1 LKVGIVGAG
10 GIGLAYAAWIAAR
23 GHEVKIWAHCG
34 ETDALKSEPLV
45 STGIVE
51 RSHSIEL
58 ASDIQDLIDWAS
70 LIVIAVPA
78 SAHRAVMDAMIPHL
92 QSGQNVVVSS
102 MASLSSLY
110 LYEQALSR
118 NINVHVGN
126 IACVLMPATESMVAV
141 SNLILERDCLTDN
154 NFVDLL
160 KLHSESVSGLL
171 KQVGGSSVC

>member
-10 GIGLAYAAWIAAR
+10 GIGLTYAVWIAGR
-23 GHEVKIWAHCG
+23 GYEVRIWASRG
-34 ETDALKSEPLV
+34 GAAALKSGPLV
-45 STGIVE
+45 STDIVE
-51 RSHSIEL
+51 CSHSIVL
-58 ASDIQDLIDWAS
+58 ASDIQDLVDWAS

-78 SAHRAVMDAMIPHL
+78 NAHRAVMDAMIPHL

-118 NINVHVGN
+118 NINVHVGS
-126 IACVLMPATESMVAV
+126 IACVPRPATEPIVAV
-141 SNLILERDCLTDN
+141 SSLILERDCLTDS

-171 KQVGGSSVC
+171 KRVGGSSVC